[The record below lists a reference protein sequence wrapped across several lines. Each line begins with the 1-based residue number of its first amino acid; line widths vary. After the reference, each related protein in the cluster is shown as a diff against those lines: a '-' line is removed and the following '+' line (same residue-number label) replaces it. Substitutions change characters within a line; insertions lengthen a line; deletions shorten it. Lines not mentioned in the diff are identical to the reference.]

1 MYLQYIEQKGHE
13 RGRAA
18 VESRYLLQ
26 LAQDTTPSGRYTL
39 TNAVAKFFEHDELN
53 SMERHLVIEIMM
65 SLIHRAE
72 LDLREA
78 LAERLSM
85 LPNVPA
91 EVVIFLAN
99 DEISVARPVLRNS
112 PVLNDV
118 DLVYIISSK
127 GTDHWQSIAGRA
139 QLNPLVVRRLVD
151 TNDAG
156 TAATLVG
163 NPHIVMHRNTFR
175 RLIRTSLKSEE
186 IQKSLLRRPEVDAEL
201 AVDIYA
207 CVSLVLRRE
216 ITKRFRVNLV
226 AVDVALDSL
235 IAELSQEA
243 RGILDVTPEMIAL
256 ARQYR
261 ERNEL
266 SPVLMIKALR
276 RGQVSFFVALF
287 AERLG
292 MGADVIIRLIKK
304 DSGKS
309 FAAACRAVGMMKTE
323 FASIYLL
330 SRSVRTGEKIVDQD
344 ELADALKYFDTIRDF
359 EVQRDQERVGEEPG
373 AVRRSVRT
381 PAGAV
386 HPS

>member
-1 MYLQYIEQKGHE
+1 MQYKEPKFNE
-13 RGRAA
+13 RRHAA
-18 VESRYLLQ
+18 VESRYLLE
-26 LAQDTTPSGRYTL
+26 LAQDTTPAGRFVL
-39 TNAVAKFFEHDELN
+39 ANAVSKFFEHDELN
-53 SMERHLVIEIMM
+53 SLERHLVIEIMM

-78 LAERLSM
+78 LAERLSL

-91 EVVIFLAN
+91 EVMIFLAN
-99 DEISVARPVLRNS
+99 DEITVARPVLEHS
-112 PVLNDV
+112 PVLNDA

-127 GTDHWQSIAGRA
+127 NTDYWQSIARRT
-139 QLNPLVVRRLVD
+139 QLSPLVVRRLVD

-163 NPHIVMHRNTFR
+163 NPHIAIHRNTFK
-175 RLIRTSLKSEE
+175 RLIRTSLKSGQL
-186 IQKSLLRRPEVDAEL
+186 QKALLHRPEIDPEL

-216 ITKRFRVNLV
+216 ITKRYRVNLV

-243 RGILDVTPEMIAL
+243 QGVLDVTPEMAAL
-256 ARQYR
+256 AKQFG

-266 SPVLMIKALR
+266 SPALMVKALR
-276 RGQVSFFVALF
+276 RGQFSFFVALF
-287 AERLG
+287 MEKL
-292 MGADVIIRLIKK
+292 DLSSDIVIRLIKK

-309 FAAACRAVGMMKTE
+309 FAAACRAVGMMKSE

-330 SRSVRTGEKIVDQD
+330 SRSVRNAEKIVDQQ
-344 ELADALKYFDTIRDF
+344 ELADALKYFDTLRDF
-359 EVQRDQERVGEEPG
+359 EVQRIRKEWEKNPD
-373 AVRRSVRT
+373 AI
-381 PAGAV
+381 
-386 HPS
+386 